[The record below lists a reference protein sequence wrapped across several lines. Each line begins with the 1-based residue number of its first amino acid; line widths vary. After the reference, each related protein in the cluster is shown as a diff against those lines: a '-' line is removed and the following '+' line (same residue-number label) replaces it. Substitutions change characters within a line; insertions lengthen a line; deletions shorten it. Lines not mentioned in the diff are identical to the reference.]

1 MVDILMSSKPIG
13 TTTRAVG
20 QQVRL
25 QVAQHRKLAVL
36 VKDGWNVAENR
47 GMASMLTSMLVGVN
61 GA

>member
-1 MVDILMSSKPIG
+1 MVDILMSSKPIS
-13 TTTRAVG
+13 TTARAVG

-36 VKDGWNVAENR
+36 VKDCWNVAENR
-47 GMASMLTSMLVGVN
+47 ELASMLASMLVGVN